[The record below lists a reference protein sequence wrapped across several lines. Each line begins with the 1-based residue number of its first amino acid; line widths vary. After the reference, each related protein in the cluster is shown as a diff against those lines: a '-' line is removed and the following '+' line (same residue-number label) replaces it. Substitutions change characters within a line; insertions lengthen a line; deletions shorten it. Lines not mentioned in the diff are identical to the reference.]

1 MEITIKVAIEDLE
14 KSIENRYSEKI
25 DDLLDTQE
33 KKNIEKINY
42 RIF

>member
-1 MEITIKVAIEDLE
+1 MKITIKVNIEDLE

-33 KKNIEKINY
+33 KKISKN
-42 RIF
+42 